1 MTAKKSSSGKPA
13 GVGAKKGAAKRSFK
27 GSPLPKPKR
36 NAKTRKAQVEK
47 KFGVAVRKSTEFAGR
62 KPQVWD
68 QAKRPDSRTVAPT
81 PSFDMFSENPN
92 GFDASVSRAVEASV
106 SEMFRAF
113 NDPTRRAWCHAAN
126 YVVRSTVAPRLL
138 RLAMP
143 DGSLIT
149 VTISR
154 KGNVRCMVDVLHS
167 LLPTADAAEQAKRQW
182 RESLSRLA
190 GLLAE

>member
-1 MTAKKSSSGKPA
+1 MPAKKFPSGK
-13 GVGAKKGAAKRSFK
+13 
-27 GSPLPKPKR
+27 PKPKR
-36 NAKTRKAQVEK
+36 TAKHRKAQVEK
-47 KFGVAVRKSTEFAGR
+47 KFGVSARKSTEMGGKKPPEWNPVKASRR
-62 KPQVWD
+62 K
-68 QAKRPDSRTVAPT
+68 AETPT
-81 PSFDMFSENPN
+81 PEFDVFSENPN
-92 GFDASVSRAVEASV
+92 GFDATVSRAVEASV

-113 NDPTRRAWCHAAN
+113 NDPTRRAWCHAGN
-126 YVVRSTVAPRLL
+126 YVVRSVVAPRLL

-154 KGNVRCMVDVLHS
+154 KGNVRCMVEVLHS
-167 LLPTADAAEQAKRQW
+167 LLATADAAELAKRQW